1 MDAVKRY
8 YDAVNSNNPQG
19 MLDECDDSIKVIQ
32 SHAKWHAEEG
42 TRTRTHTHTQTQTQT
57 QTHIPHIDENKH
69 KHAGRWP
76 CPALP
81 IATGTIHHR

>member
-42 TRTRTHTHTQTQTQT
+42 TRTRTHTHT
-57 QTHIPHIDENKH
+57 HKH
-69 KHAGRWP
+69 KHKHKHTYR
-76 CPALP
+76 
-81 IATGTIHHR
+81 T